1 MKRLRTRL
9 ARGRSERYKVR
20 EMEEKPTRNAKIRN
34 KSKKSAIFETPV
46 LSSSLSSSSSS
57 KYAERLCAVFVS
69 LFSKRRR
76 RDLKFFIANTL
87 NSYAKDT
94 TTDFAYV
101 LLKNILRSAAKRIL
115 KVHTSHSIHKT
126 EEEPI

>member
-1 MKRLRTRL
+1 MRRFCVTF
-9 ARGRSERYKVR
+9 
-20 EMEEKPTRNAKIRN
+20 IQ
-34 KSKKSAIFETPV
+34 KKE
-46 LSSSLSSSSSS
+46 
-57 KYAERLCAVFVS
+57 
-69 LFSKRRR
+69 
-76 RDLKFFIANTL
+76 RDLKFFTANTL

-126 EEEPI
+126 EEEPVIKYISIECLMRLFASFFLVFKIGVVDVYFFRSFAECAESSARRTCFLKTC

>member
-1 MKRLRTRL
+1 
-9 ARGRSERYKVR
+9 
-20 EMEEKPTRNAKIRN
+20 
-34 KSKKSAIFETPV
+34 
-46 LSSSLSSSSSS
+46 
-57 KYAERLCAVFVS
+57 LCAVFVS

-76 RDLKFFIANTL
+76 RDLKFFTANTL